1 MNKERTDIEVRRL
14 MDKWIPNL
22 HDIIRTVFKD
32 GIIQNSFEADLLL
45 KDLAERGY
53 TLANLYPRNADLS
66 RVPYRIRR
74 WFDYP

>member
-1 MNKERTDIEVRRL
+1 MNKERTDIEVRKV

-22 HDIIRTVFKD
+22 HDIIRD
-32 GIIQNSFEADLLL
+32 NYEGNLLL
-45 KDLAERGY
+45 RDLAEQGY
-53 TLANLYPRNADLS
+53 TLADLYPRNADLS